1 MPISRITLRSD
12 STGKDLIFDLNAIQ
26 EGWVA
31 QIIEGTFG
39 INNNYTFTDGNL
51 TSVESSNIDINVR
64 LTPVVAITGRTPESI
79 LNFINGTAN
88 KAKVTLVD
96 TDTPGLRIDYKMT
109 GDVSTARLVEFPTSN
124 WSQECIIREIK
135 YNYSEN
141 PATIEFTISTT
152 KPFLEGS
159 TLDFYYGI
167 RKTPSV
173 DLRTQFQTIFNR
185 LVELEV
191 YGDIEGLAMIF
202 DPVSVNYYRR
212 IEVDELPYR
221 IFIRTADNTK
231 GCELWINKSSSGYK
245 NFAFRGGANDV
256 GSYGYITEAYPMF
269 SILKIRY
276 LLENYTNTSRQ
287 IQSTYG
293 ATTAWIRFIQVKR
306 GL

>member
-1 MPISRITLRSD
+1 MPISRITIQSN
-12 STGKDLIFDLNAIQ
+12 STGKDLIFDLNTIQ

-39 INNNYTFTDGNL
+39 INNNYSFTDGNL
-51 TSVESSNIDINVR
+51 TSIESSNIDINVR

-79 LNFINGTAN
+79 LNFINSTAN
-88 KAKVTLVD
+88 EAKVTLVD
-96 TDTPGLRIDYKMT
+96 TDTPGLRIDYKT
-109 GDVSTARLVEFPTSN
+109 IGDVSTAKLVEFPTSY

-141 PATIEFTISTT
+141 PAKIEFTISTT

-173 DLRTQFQTIFNR
+173 DLRTQFNSIFNR

-191 YGDIEGLAMIF
+191 YGDIEGLSMIF
-202 DPVSVNYYRR
+202 DPVSVNYYRQ
-212 IEVDELPYR
+212 IDVNGLPYK
-221 IFIRTADNTK
+221 ILIRTVDNTK

-245 NFAFRGGANDV
+245 TYSFRGGANGV
-256 GSYGYITEAYPMF
+256 SSYGYITESYPMF
-269 SILKIRY
+269 SVLKVKY
-276 LLENYTNTSRQ
+276 LLENYTNTSHQ
-287 IQSTYG
+287 IHTIYG
-293 ATTAWIRFIQVKR
+293 ATTAWIKFVQIKR